1 MQLLGWEE
9 MRAIREEEERLREE
23 EIESWKQEEEERCRQ
38 EEGGMRRM
46 RRIKAQNAHRLC
58 GRI

>member
-1 MQLLGWEE
+1 